1 MTRRRPAAAS
11 PARDDLPVEAAIG
24 WMVELSSGAV
34 TDQQRRAFEGW
45 IGADP
50 RHEAAWLQLQE
61 GLMPL
66 GVAAR
71 QDLPRGAL
79 TAHLAGRRRP
89 DRRSVLAG
97 LAAALGLGT
106 AGALV
111 ADRFVPLGHL
121 LADHVTRTGEQE
133 SVRLADGSEAV
144 LGPRTALDVDYAAG
158 RRALRLIEGEV
169 LLRVA
174 ARSAPFRL
182 DAGPLSLEAGSGRF
196 LVERRA
202 DLLAATGLD
211 GVAEIALDAGGRV
224 PLGRGERVA
233 LERGGFRRQAVDPDD
248 ATAWLDGLL
257 VAKNRSVASIVRALR
272 PYFPGM
278 IRLDPAVAE
287 IRVTGVLPLR
297 RPHEALEILAASQN
311 LSMTSV
317 AHYWV
322 AIGPGEGADAPPA

>member
-11 PARDDLPVEAAIG
+11 PARDDLPVDAAIG

-34 TDQQRRAFEGW
+34 TDQQRRAFERW

-79 TAHLAGRRRP
+79 TAHLAGRRM
-89 DRRSVLAG
+89 DRRSVVAG
-97 LAAALGLGT
+97 LAAALGLGP

-169 LLRVA
+169 
-174 ARSAPFRL
+174 
-182 DAGPLSLEAGSGRF
+182 
-196 LVERRA
+196 
-202 DLLAATGLD
+202 
-211 GVAEIALDAGGRV
+211 
-224 PLGRGERVA
+224 
-233 LERGGFRRQAVDPDD
+233 
-248 ATAWLDGLL
+248 
-257 VAKNRSVASIVRALR
+257 
-272 PYFPGM
+272 
-278 IRLDPAVAE
+278 
-287 IRVTGVLPLR
+287 
-297 RPHEALEILAASQN
+297 
-311 LSMTSV
+311 
-317 AHYWV
+317 
-322 AIGPGEGADAPPA
+322 